1 MTVKQAQAVIDI
13 GNTRTKVGCFFRG
26 ELQQTH
32 TFEGTDW
39 AKISE
44 VLTNPF
50 PANLIY
56 SSVGPVPA
64 PEWIADLEARG
75 CTVRELNSE
84 SRLPFENHYR
94 TPATLGKDRLAAV
107 AGARALY
114 PGRNCLVVDAGTCI
128 TADLLTADGRYLG
141 GNISPGIRMRLRS
154 MHEGTARLPLVATGH
169 WSGAPGQTTE
179 AALRAGGQGGAALEI
194 EGLIRRWEVPYAQL
208 HCLLTGGDAPL
219 LADMIKSRIF
229 VHPNLVLY
237 GLDQIL
243 SYNV

>member
-1 MTVKQAQAVIDI
+1 MTVKQEQAVIDI
-13 GNTRTKVGCFFRG
+13 GNTRTKIGRFTSG
-26 ELQQTH
+26 ELKQTF
-32 TFEGTDW
+32 TFTGTDW
-39 AKISE
+39 AEISE
-44 VLTNPF
+44 VLTNPV
-50 PANLIY
+50 PENLIY
-56 SSVGPVPA
+56 SSVGPVPSL
-64 PEWIADLEARG
+64 EWIKTMESRG
-75 CTVRELNSE
+75 CAVRELNTQSK
-84 SRLPFENHYR
+84 LPFENLYR
-94 TPATLGKDRLAAV
+94 TPNTLGKDRLAAV

-128 TADLLTADGRYLG
+128 TADLLTADGRYVG
-141 GNISPGIRMRLRS
+141 GNISPGIRMRLRA

-169 WSGAPGQTTE
+169 WDGSPGQTTE

-194 EGLIRRWEVPYAQL
+194 EGLIRHWEAQYAQL